1 MVRRPAGFTLVE
13 VSLVMSLTLTL
24 LALMGFYLVRGQ
36 RFAAETETYSSVQSS
51 ANTLLRRMTNELY
64 RSSSKQVVVEPG
76 VGLIFLSF
84 GAKPGEDPPLDLQ
97 LDPETGKILW
107 TKWVGFTFDKAS
119 ETITRGEL
127 ALTENLLDLDT
138 PAQPAIDISLFRT
151 LPEVR
156 RQPQPGRVKSF
167 TASKVGNRVHLRLR
181 THSTAP
187 IATQTDEQ
195 RQVEVSV
202 ETEVS
207 LLN

>member
-1 MVRRPAGFTLVE
+1 MT
-13 VSLVMSLTLTL
+13 LTLTL
-24 LALMGFYLVRGQ
+24 LTLMGAFLARGQ
-36 RFAAETETYSSVQSS
+36 RFAAETETYASVQSS

-76 VGLIFLSF
+76 VGLVFLSF
-84 GAKPGEDPPLDLQ
+84 GAKPGEEPPVDLQ
-97 LDPETGKILW
+97 LDSETGKIQW
-107 TKWVGFTFDKAS
+107 KKWVGFTFDEAT

-127 ALTENLLDLDT
+127 ALSENLLDLDS
-138 PAQPAIDISLFRT
+138 PAEPAMDLVLFRT
-151 LPEVR
+151 LPDVR
-156 RQPQPGRVKSF
+156 RQPEPGRVKSF

-181 THSTAP
+181 THGTVP

-195 RQVEVSV
+195 RQVEISV